1 MPKVGMQPIRR
12 KQLIDATLTAVDQVG
27 MNDASIALIAK
38 LAGVSNGIISHYF
51 QDKSGLL
58 EATMRHLMNQLIDVQ
73 RERRLALEQ
82 DTPLLHLRTIIQS
95 NFDDSQVNGPAM
107 KTWLAFWASSMHQPS
122 LQRLQ
127 RINDHRLY
135 SNLCCQFKRA
145 LPLDQARSAA
155 RGLAAL
161 VDGLWLRG
169 ALSGTAFD
177 VEQALQIAYEYLDLQ
192 LAKQPVLVPVPL

>member
-12 KQLIDATLTAVDQVG
+12 SQLIHATLEAVDQVG
-27 MNDASIALIAK
+27 MDASIALIAR

-51 QDKSGLL
+51 QDKNGLL
-58 EATMRHLMNQLIDVQ
+58 EATMRHLMTALSLSVRD
-73 RERRLALEQ
+73 RRLLLE
-82 DTPLLHLRTIIQS
+82 DTSPRAQIRIIIEG

-122 LQRLQ
+122 LRRLQ

-135 SNLCCQFKRA
+135 SNICCEFRRV
-145 LPLDQARSAA
+145 LPIAEARTAA

-161 VDGLWLRG
+161 IDGLWLRG
-169 ALSGTAFD
+169 ALSGEAFD
-177 VEQALQIAYEYLDLQ
+177 TQQALQIAFDYLDQQ
-192 LAKQPVLVPVPL
+192 LARQAG